1 MRAFLCYKASMWKLC
16 VFVAALCLVSCADW
30 VLDKGGAQAGYFVSR
45 AGVLPDDV
53 FAEKN
58 LRKRVECIHADF
70 EKDRR
75 YFGLPAGVKVSTDE
89 IRIQTQEGMGGET
102 MGSLYAAG
110 GVRGGF
116 GRGIEPYSTDLTLT
130 VDRSKFRRPGVDES
144 VLDSTLAHELA
155 HAWFA
160 KRFPLVYVSAQYVDV
175 VEGQA
180 VFAQYRWM
188 ARNYPQISEAR
199 FEEHHPSSYRGY
211 YHAFKQKY
219 TKGGAVDWSR
229 IQALE
234 DRLKAR
240 FVRTGSLNAAAH

>member
-1 MRAFLCYKASMWKLC
+1 MWKLC
-16 VFVAALCLVSCADW
+16 VLAAALCLASCADW
-30 VLDKGGAQAGYFVSR
+30 VLDKDRTQAGYFVAR
-45 AGVLPDDV
+45 EGALPDDV
-53 FAEKN
+53 FHEKS
-58 LRKRVECIHADF
+58 LRERVEGIHADF

-75 YFGLPAGVKVSTDE
+75 YYGLPAGVKVSTDE
-89 IRIQTQEGMGGET
+89 IRIQTKEGMGGET

-110 GVRGGF
+110 GLRSGLG
-116 GRGIEPYSTDLTLT
+116 GIEPYSTDLTLT
-130 VDRSKFRRPGVDES
+130 VDRSKFRRPGVGRS

-211 YHAFKQKY
+211 YHAFKQKF
-219 TKGGAVDWSR
+219 TKGGAVDWQR
-229 IQALE
+229 IQSLE
-234 DRLKAR
+234 DQLKSRL
-240 FVRTGSLNAAAH
+240 VRTGSLNAAAH